1 MDNFQIINPTG
12 SLSPIILSVPH
23 CGTAF
28 PDDIAQEYEQE
39 LLPPDDTDWFVDRL
53 YSFAAESGI
62 TIIYARYSRWIID
75 LNRNPNGQSLYNDG
89 RIITALCPTTNFLGQ
104 PVYKDKRHSVV
115 PEKVNRR
122 RILYFE
128 PYYNKIQ
135 ELLDNAKARFG
146 KALLWDC
153 HSVRR
158 LVPSIYQQPFPDLI
172 LGSADGTSASSAI
185 IDKALEL
192 LGNSTYSLAHNH
204 PFKGGYI
211 TRYFGKPQENQHAL
225 QLEMVKQLYM
235 DDSELLYDDVRAG
248 KVQQLLKQTLS
259 ALQELLQ
266 KE

>member
-12 SLSPIILSVPH
+12 GTSPIILSVPH

-28 PDDIAQEYEQE
+28 PNDIVQEYKQE
-39 LLPPDDTDWFVDRL
+39 LLPPDDTDWFVERL

-62 TIIYARYSRWIID
+62 TIIYARYSRWVID

-89 RIITALCPTTNFLGQ
+89 RLITTLCPTTDFLGQ
-104 PVYKDKRHSVV
+104 PIYEDKRRSVTPNEV
-115 PEKVNRR
+115 QR
-122 RILYFE
+122 RIAHYFE

-135 ELLDNAKARFG
+135 ELSDNAKARFG

-158 LVPSIYQQPFPDLI
+158 LVPSIYSQPFPDLI
-172 LGSADGTSASSAI
+172 LGSADGASASPAI
-185 IDKALEL
+185 IDKALES
-192 LGNSTYSLAHNH
+192 LGNSTYSLSHNH

-211 TRYFGKPQENQHAL
+211 TRYFGKPQENQHVL

-235 DDSELLYDDVRAG
+235 DDSELLYDHVRAG
-248 KVQQLLKQTLS
+248 QVQQLLKQTLS
-259 ALQELLQ
+259 ALHQLLMQ
-266 KE
+266 